1 LPRCQKWRYLMSLAR
16 DPLTDAVAVR
26 QPRCDALDSR
36 MSAIVLVDDEP
47 DVLTILHRVLRGLTE
62 EHALTGLSTGQ
73 AALELIEL
81 FQVRLL
87 ITDYNMAGMDGLQ
100 LIQSVKNISPQTQTV
115 LITAYDSPDL
125 RRRARVGRA
134 DHYLAKP
141 FALEQLEYIVRTAL
155 AMP

>member
-1 LPRCQKWRYLMSLAR
+1 MLYAR
-16 DPLTDAVAVR
+16 GSFADNVVVPQPHRDTLDA
-26 QPRCDALDSR
+26 R

-62 EHALTGLSTGQ
+62 DHALTGVSTGQ
-73 AALELIEL
+73 AALELIDL

-100 LIQSVKNISPQTQTV
+100 LIKSVKNVSPQTQTV
-115 LITAYDSPDL
+115 LITAYNSPDM
-125 RRRARVGRA
+125 RRRACAGGA

-155 AMP
+155 AVP